1 VSNKGRVSSIELL
14 LSVAFLGIVVF
25 FCYQMMMRQ
34 KRMVIKVNQN
44 IEVTSL
50 VHKMRNILM
59 GVGCRENL
67 AGFSRITPLGEITKL
82 NNIVNFIDGTSSIE
96 ESFSTERGQGA
107 DISETGLE
115 LEGFELNPQLRD
127 MPVRSDRTYLSVHFK
142 RSNLKESMTRTI
154 RIFTKDTN
162 GVITD
167 CSLVP
172 FTEGKSVWRQ
182 VGDALVF
189 DSGFVNLKAQNLKG
203 KLNIEGGLFVT
214 SPLGQCSPTSRGVLY
229 YSPRRAKWMLC
240 TQRGEVALE
249 DERFFDE

>member
-1 VSNKGRVSSIELL
+1 MSSKSRVSSVELL

-34 KRMVIKVNQN
+34 KRMILKVNQN

-50 VHKMRNILM
+50 VHKMRNILK

-67 AGFSRITPLGEITKL
+67 AGFSRITPLGEIMKI

-96 ESFSTERGQGA
+96 ESFSIERGQGK

-115 LEGFELNPQLRD
+115 LVGFELNPQYLD
-127 MPVRSDRTYLSVHFK
+127 KPARSDRTYLTIHFD
-142 RSNLKESMTRTI
+142 RVELKEKMTQTI

-172 FTEGKSVWRQ
+172 FTEGKSMWRQ
-182 VGDALVF
+182 VGDALTFEDGIINIDVKSPRGRLNVSGGVF
-189 DSGFVNLKAQNLKG
+189 VS
-203 KLNIEGGLFVT
+203 
-214 SPLGQCSPTSRGVLY
+214 SPLGQCSPSSRGVLY
-229 YSPRRAKWMLC
+229 YSPQSGKWVLC
-240 TQRGEVALE
+240 TQRGEVTLA
-249 DERFFDE
+249 DERIFDE